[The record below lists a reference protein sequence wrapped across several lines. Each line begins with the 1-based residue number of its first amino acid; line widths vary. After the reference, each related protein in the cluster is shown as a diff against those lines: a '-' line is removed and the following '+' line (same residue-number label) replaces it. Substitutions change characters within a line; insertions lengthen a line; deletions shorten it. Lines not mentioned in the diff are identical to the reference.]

1 MHVPPCALVVD
12 DERDLRENIAE
23 LLEME
28 GWSTCMATNG
38 REALEILGSQRPVVV
53 LADLMMPVMNGW
65 QLVEAMKR
73 DDALR
78 TIPVIVVSAHPEP
91 PQGVPV
97 VPKPFRVEQLLAM
110 VASVTR
116 NGAAMSRA

>member
-1 MHVPPCALVVD
+1 VPPCALVVD

-23 LLEME
+23 LLELE
-28 GWSTCMATNG
+28 GWTTCTATNG
-38 REALEILGSQRPVVV
+38 REALEILGTQRPMVV

-78 TIPVIVVSAHPEP
+78 TIPVIVVSAHPDP
-91 PQGVPV
+91 PQGVTV

-110 VASVTR
+110 VATVTR
-116 NGAAMSRA
+116 NGAALSRA